1 MSIEATIRS
10 TIAMLNTC
18 HVVGSEA
25 ETFACAMRNL
35 KTVAEFL
42 KEKRKEQ
49 NENQDEQGE

>member
-18 HVVGSEA
+18 HVLGSEA
-25 ETFACAMRNL
+25 ETFAGALRNL
-35 KTVAEFL
+35 KTIAEYL

-49 NENQDEQGE
+49 NENQNEQGE